1 MKSHW
6 FYWLIGMVWV
16 GPLSGQIPEEVV
28 KRERAKVLEGVQSVP
43 KIGAP
48 GPVAI
53 WGQLAFPILGSAD
66 RQGNEQA
73 VAAVAGYGKGRVVLF
88 GQNGYLSGAGG
99 GDHAKLLEN
108 VVRWSAGGKMKPRVG
123 MWKVDEKAV
132 LEKAGFEVEVVK
144 ELGKAGLGKVD
155 VVVMNAQGV
164 TDEADGLAVV
174 EWVKA
179 GGGLV
184 AGMTGWAFDQTS
196 GGKELALA
204 HGLNKALQ
212 PAGIGFTE
220 LSGFDGLQAFV
231 ARVDLPRLMN
241 ASEAI
246 GVMKKSGG
254 GKGALNEAEVK
265 QASKAIQIALAAQPP
280 EKSPFREAVSL
291 ALGSAGGSAAVPTKE
306 KPFTEEKENAERMRL
321 SMETR
326 MLRLDR
332 AETVAAH
339 PAHEV
344 FPEKVAANAPR
355 GKGVVAVDATVPG
368 WASTGFYAA
377 AGETIEVTVPEGM
390 AGKGFA
396 VRIGCHSD
404 VLYDLPSWSRAP
416 DITKSVPIAAAV
428 TKVASAFGG
437 LVYIEVPAR
446 DQVVDGMLQVGIS
459 GAVAAPLFVLGKD
472 TDEQWN
478 SEIKMRPGPWA
489 ELACDKMIVTVP
501 TSVAREVKNPTM
513 VMTFWKM
520 AVEAQD
526 EITNQAAERRRPERM
541 VADVQISAGFMHS
554 GYPIM
559 LHVPEALEMVTVS
572 RLKMPGWGYH
582 HEVGHNHQ
590 RGEFTFDGTGEV
602 TNNVIGMWV
611 YESVM
616 KRDPL
621 LGHPAISVE
630 ARKEHVEKIASAKG
644 AAEKWAV
651 WKGNPFVALTT
662 YIQLIQGFGWES
674 WRAYLHSF
682 ADPAFGAKPKTDD
695 ETRDQFLIRYSKI
708 TKKNLGPFF
717 EFWGIPV
724 SAGAKEAVSGMEAW
738 MPGG

>member
-1 MKSHW
+1 
-6 FYWLIGMVWV
+6 MV
-16 GPLSGQIPEEVV
+16 GIAPLSGQIPEEKV
-28 KRERAKVLEGVQSVP
+28 KRERAKVLEGVESVP
-43 KIGAP
+43 KIGSP

-53 WGQLAFPILGSAD
+53 WGQLAFPILGAAD

-88 GQNGYLSGAGG
+88 GQNGYLSGGGG

-108 VVRWSAGGKMKPRVG
+108 VVRWSSGGKTKPRVG
-123 MWKVDEKAV
+123 TWKMDEHEV
-132 LEKAGFEVEVVK
+132 LERAGFEVEVVK

-164 TDEADGLAVV
+164 TDEAAGAAVV

-184 AGMTGWAFDQTS
+184 AGMTGWAFEQTS
-196 GGKELALA
+196 GGKELAIA
-204 HGLNKALQ
+204 HGLNRALQ

-220 LSGFDGLQAFV
+220 ISGFDRVQSFV
-231 ARVDLPRLMN
+231 ARVELPRLMN
-241 ASEAI
+241 ASEGI
-246 GVMKKSGG
+246 GLMKRATGEQG
-254 GKGALNEAEVK
+254 VLNEMEVR
-265 QASKAIQIALAAQPP
+265 QASNAIQIALAAQPP

-291 ALGSAGGSAAVPTKE
+291 ALGSAGGSGSGPTKE
-306 KPFTEEKENAERMRL
+306 KPLTEAKDNVARMRL

-326 MLRLDR
+326 MLKLDR
-332 AETVAAH
+332 AEAVAAH
-339 PAHEV
+339 PAHEA
-344 FPEKVAANAPR
+344 FPGKVASNAPR
-355 GKGVVAVDATVPG
+355 GKGLIEVDSAIPG
-368 WASTGFYAA
+368 WASTGYYAA
-377 AGETIEVTVPEGM
+377 AGETIEVTVPEGI
-390 AGKGFA
+390 AGKGFG

-404 VLYDLPSWSRAP
+404 VLYDLPLWSRAP

-428 TKVASAFGG
+428 TRVASAFGG
-437 LVYIEVPAR
+437 LIYLEVPQREQGAE
-446 DQVVDGMLQVGIS
+446 GKLQVGIS

-478 SEIKMRPGPWA
+478 SEIKLRPGPWA

-501 TSVAREVKNPTM
+501 TIVAREVKNPTM

-630 ARKEHVEKIASAKG
+630 ARKEHLDKIKAAKN
-644 AAEKWAV
+644 AEEKWAV
-651 WKGNPFVALTT
+651 WKGDPFVALTT
-662 YIQLIQGFGWES
+662 YIQLVQGFGWES

-682 ADPAFGAKPKTDD
+682 ADPAFGGKPKT
-695 ETRDQFLIRYSKI
+695 EEEKRDQFLVRYSKI

-724 SAGAKEAVSGMEAW
+724 SASAKEAVSGMEAW

>member
-1 MKSHW
+1 MKSFWVHV
-6 FYWLIGMVWV
+6 LIGMVWV
-16 GPLSGQIPEEVV
+16 GRLFGQIPEEVV
-28 KRERAKVLEGVQSVP
+28 KRERAKVLEGVESVA
-43 KIGAP
+43 KIGVP

-53 WGQLAFPILGSAD
+53 WGQLAFPVLGAAD

-88 GQNGYLSGAGG
+88 GQNGYLSGKAG
-99 GDHAKLLEN
+99 GDHAKFLEN
-108 VVRWSAGGKMKPRVG
+108 VVSWSSGGKKKPRVG
-123 MWKVDEKAV
+123 TWKMDEHEV
-132 LEKAGFEVEVVK
+132 LERAGFEVEVVK
-144 ELGKAGLGKVD
+144 ALGKAELGKVD

-184 AGMTGWAFDQTS
+184 AGMTGWAFDQTR

-204 HGLNKALQ
+204 HGLNRALQ

-220 LSGFDGLQAFV
+220 MSGFEGVQAFA
-231 ARVDLPRLMN
+231 ARVELPRLMN

-246 GVMKKSGG
+246 GGMKKAGLSEG
-254 GKGALNEAEVK
+254 EVR
-265 QASKAIQIALAAQPP
+265 QASNAIQIALAAQPP

-291 ALGSAGGSAAVPTKE
+291 VLGAAGGSRAVPTKE

-344 FPEKVAANAPR
+344 FPGKVAANVPR

-377 AGETIEVTVPEGM
+377 AVETIEVTVPEGM

-446 DQVVDGMLQVGIS
+446 DQGVDGMLQVGIA
-459 GAVAAPLFVLGKD
+459 GAVTAPLFVLGKD

-478 SEIKMRPGPWA
+478 SEIKLRPGPWA

-611 YESVM
+611 YQSVM

-630 ARKEHVEKIASAKG
+630 ARKEHVEKIVSAKG

-717 EFWGIPV
+717 EYWGIPV
-724 SAGAKEAVSGMEAW
+724 SASAKEAVSGMEAW